1 MGHSALCYLYLV
13 NMSDAASEVDTTAAM
28 PLLHEWAGR
37 FGAPLTDH
45 RLEAFRL
52 YRDELLAWN
61 ASRTN
66 LTAITD
72 PAEVESRLFL
82 ESLWCAAAFHPTDG
96 SRLIDV
102 GSGGGFPGLPFAIA
116 FPEMNVTLLEATRKK
131 VDFLQHI
138 INVLGL
144 RNCRAI
150 HGRAEDFAHDPE
162 YRETYEAA
170 TARALAPLPALVELC
185 LPFVRVGG
193 ILIAPKGIDAEQEVA
208 DASNALSKLGGEFE
222 TIYSPELGAPIPAD
236 HRLVVIRKTSP
247 TPYRY
252 PRPNGVP
259 ARRPL

>member
-1 MGHSALCYLYLV
+1 MRPYHTPSPATVVSV
-13 NMSDAASEVDTTAAM
+13 NTRDEERETTAM
-28 PLLHEWAGR
+28 PLLHEWAGQ
-37 FGAPLTDH
+37 FGAPLTEH
-45 RLEAFRL
+45 RLDAFRV

-61 ASRTN
+61 ASRAN

-72 PAEVESRLFL
+72 PDEVESRLFL
-82 ESLWCAAAFHPTDG
+82 ESLWCAAASPPTDG

-102 GSGGGFPGLPFAIA
+102 GSGGGFPGLPLAIA
-116 FPEMNVTLLEATRKK
+116 YPRVDVTLVEATGKK
-131 VDFLQHI
+131 IQFLKRI
-138 INVLGL
+138 INLLGL
-144 RNCRAI
+144 RNCHAI

-162 YRETYEAA
+162 HREVYEAA
-170 TARALAPLPALVELC
+170 TARAVAPLPALVELC

-193 ILIAPKGIDAEQEVA
+193 ILIAPKGIDAEQEIA

-222 TIYSPELGAPIPAD
+222 TIYTPEPGSPIPAD

>member
-1 MGHSALCYLYLV
+1 MCRPATVVIVST
-13 NMSDAASEVDTTAAM
+13 NDAPGEVDTTAAM
-28 PLLHEWAGR
+28 PLLQQWAGR
-37 FGAPLTDH
+37 LGAPLAEHQLD
-45 RLEAFRL
+45 AFRI
-52 YRDELLAWN
+52 YRDELLAWSTN
-61 ASRTN
+61 RAN

-82 ESLWCAAAFHPTDG
+82 ESLWSAAAFPPTDG

-102 GSGGGFPGLPFAIA
+102 GSGGGFPGLPLAIA
-116 FPEMNVTLLEATRKK
+116 YPRVDVTLVEATGKK
-131 VDFLQHI
+131 IQFLKHI
-138 INVLGL
+138 INLLGL
-144 RNCRAI
+144 RNCHAT

-162 YRETYEAA
+162 HREVYEAA
-170 TARALAPLPALVELC
+170 TARALAPLQALVELC

-193 ILIAPKGIDAEQEVA
+193 ALIAPKGIDAEQEIA

-222 TIYSPELGAPIPAD
+222 AIYSPEPVAPIPAD

-259 ARRPL
+259 ARKPL